1 MMKKELVIIII
12 CAITVNF
19 LLQKGECKDGLYEHM
34 NLENVRISE
43 EEYKQIIKEKYG
55 DDNEYLVWN
64 QVQPKQLDY
73 KESEEITNLI
83 NAFINDRYN
92 WQYKK
97 QIKMVE
103 DKIYSSGIKTYG
115 DQQLIHYNEYV
126 EKKYGMR
133 SIINYAII
141 MPENN
146 VQKMNI
152 ENQEVIRVYAEIICN
167 IKTKQELSDELYH
180 EGSNYI
186 ALWIYV
192 INEKGE
198 YKVDKWNEMV
208 ENGDQTISV
217 LYSWENM

>member
-1 MMKKELVIIII
+1 MMKKQLVIIII
-12 CAITVNF
+12 CAITVYF

-55 DDNEYLVWN
+55 DDDEYLVWN

-167 IKTKQELSDELYH
+167 IKAKQELSDELYH

-208 ENGDQTISV
+208 ENGDQTISI
-217 LYSWENM
+217 LYSWENV

>member
-1 MMKKELVIIII
+1 
-12 CAITVNF
+12 
-19 LLQKGECKDGLYEHM
+19 M

-55 DDNEYLVWN
+55 DDKEYLVWN

-167 IKTKQELSDELYH
+167 IKAKQELSDELYH
-180 EGSNYI
+180 EESNYI

-217 LYSWENM
+217 LYSWENV

>member
-1 MMKKELVIIII
+1 MMKKQLVIIII
-12 CAITVNF
+12 CAITVYF

-103 DKIYSSGIKTYG
+103 DKIYSSGIKIYG

-167 IKTKQELSDELYH
+167 IKAKQELSDELYH

-217 LYSWENM
+217 LYSWENV

>member
-1 MMKKELVIIII
+1 MKKLLKYGIIAII
-12 CAITVNF
+12 LITIIVLGIN
-19 LLQKGECKDGLYEHM
+19 LY
-34 NLENVRISE
+34 VRISTN
-43 EEYKQIIKEKYG
+43 KQIIKEKYG

-167 IKTKQELSDELYH
+167 IKAKQELSDELYH

-217 LYSWENM
+217 LYSWENV

>member
-1 MMKKELVIIII
+1 MMKKQLVIIII
-12 CAITVNF
+12 CAITVYF

-167 IKTKQELSDELYH
+167 IKAKQELSDELYH

-192 INEKGE
+192 INEKDE

-217 LYSWENM
+217 LYSWENV

>member
-1 MMKKELVIIII
+1 MKKELVIIII

-217 LYSWENM
+217 LYSWENI

>member
-1 MMKKELVIIII
+1 MMKKQLVIIII
-12 CAITVNF
+12 CAITVYF

-126 EKKYGMR
+126 EKKSGMR

-167 IKTKQELSDELYH
+167 IKAKQELSDELYH

-217 LYSWENM
+217 LYSWENV

>member
-1 MMKKELVIIII
+1 MKKELVIIII

-167 IKTKQELSDELYH
+167 ITKDL
-180 EGSNYI
+180 I
-186 ALWIYV
+186 
-192 INEKGE
+192 
-198 YKVDKWNEMV
+198 
-208 ENGDQTISV
+208 T
-217 LYSWENM
+217 

>member
-1 MMKKELVIIII
+1 MMKKQLVIIII
-12 CAITVNF
+12 CAITIYF

-167 IKTKQELSDELYH
+167 IKAKQELSDELYH

-217 LYSWENM
+217 LYSWENV

>member
-1 MMKKELVIIII
+1 MKKQLVIIII
-12 CAITVNF
+12 CAITIYF

-55 DDNEYLVWN
+55 DDKEYLVWN

-167 IKTKQELSDELYH
+167 IKAKQELSDELYH

-217 LYSWENM
+217 LYSWENV

>member
-1 MMKKELVIIII
+1 MKKELVIIII
-12 CAITVNF
+12 CAITVSF

-217 LYSWENM
+217 LYSWENI

>member
-167 IKTKQELSDELYH
+167 IKTKQKLSDELYH

-217 LYSWENM
+217 LYSWENI

>member
-73 KESEEITNLI
+73 KESEEIANLI

-217 LYSWENM
+217 LYSWENI